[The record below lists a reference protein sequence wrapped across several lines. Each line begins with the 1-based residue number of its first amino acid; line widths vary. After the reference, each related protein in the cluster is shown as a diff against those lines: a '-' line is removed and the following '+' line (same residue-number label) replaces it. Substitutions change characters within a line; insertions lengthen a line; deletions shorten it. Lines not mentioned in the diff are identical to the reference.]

1 MGQGPG
7 GGDLERA
14 KFYDIICEEEDDDGD
29 DDEDEDEDDD
39 DDDNDD
45 DHDDDD
51 EDEHHDHHDEGL
63 QCYHPLSIFSLLN
76 GPGLWRSEI
85 FGLFKIKHMKD
96 IW

>member
-1 MGQGPG
+1 M
-7 GGDLERA
+7 A

-39 DDDNDD
+39 H
-45 DHDDDD
+45 DHDDEDD
-51 EDEHHDHHDEGL
+51 HHDHHDEGL

-85 FGLFKIKHMKD
+85 FGLFVIKQKKEM
-96 IW
+96 W